1 MGFRHSSIVAFAV
14 LQVFSAT
21 SAHAVNWITDL
32 RDDVAV
38 TKLSIPG
45 THDAGTGNGFN
56 GLSALVGSSTALTQD
71 LSLADQWDAG
81 IRAFDLRPAVKKN
94 DSDYKLQIFHGILET
109 KLGFKEALLT
119 LSKKLKDAP
128 GEFAI
133 VVMRHENDGDKNIGD
148 RWSALMAECL
158 GSEEL
163 SDVLIDFKP
172 DLTIGEMRGKIL
184 ILSRDHYDNGPCGG
198 YVSSWSHDPLLEHQT
213 KTTITGHNGQVALAA
228 VQDYYDTTSAEA
240 LQNKLT
246 AIKRMLEFSSTSPG
260 NIWVI
265 NHTSG
270 YTKNASSNGY
280 RDNATKTNPL
290 VVDWLSDPL
299 NEGPTG
305 IVMMD
310 YAGVDDSKN
319 YNVAGKRLIDA
330 LIEHNNKYQKSGMGD
345 VSIDKS
351 YELTIDGLKVKGNG
365 LIEAYVLDGRMVN
378 QGWNEMYLPSE
389 RGLYLVSCAGVT
401 KKYILR

>member
-1 MGFRHSSIVAFAV
+1 
-14 LQVFSAT
+14 
-21 SAHAVNWITDL
+21 
-32 RDDVAV
+32 
-38 TKLSIPG
+38 
-45 THDAGTGNGFN
+45 
-56 GLSALVGSSTALTQD
+56 
-71 LSLADQWDAG
+71 
-81 IRAFDLRPAVKKN
+81 
-94 DSDYKLQIFHGILET
+94 
-109 KLGFKEALLT
+109 
-119 LSKKLKDAP
+119 
-128 GEFAI
+128 
-133 VVMRHENDGDKNIGD
+133 
-148 RWSALMAECL
+148 
-158 GSEEL
+158 
-163 SDVLIDFKP
+163 
-172 DLTIGEMRGKIL
+172 
-184 ILSRDHYDNGPCGG
+184 
-198 YVSSWSHDPLLEHQT
+198 
-213 KTTITGHNGQVALAA
+213 
-228 VQDYYDTTSAEA
+228 
-240 LQNKLT
+240 
-246 AIKRMLEFSSTSPG
+246 MLEFSSTSPG

-401 KKYILR
+401 KKYVLR